1 MVRLK
6 VAGEDLVRLGVNES
20 LATSYDD
27 TELRERIEDLEEGK
41 VDKVAG
47 KGLSTNDYTDA
58 DKAEVAKIDG
68 IEEDLSSLGLVVE
81 NNMLCVEME
90 G

>member
-20 LATSYDD
+20 LASGYDD
-27 TELRERIEDLEEGK
+27 TELRERIGELEEGK
-41 VDKVAG
+41 VDKVTG
-47 KGLSTNDYTDA
+47 KGLSTNDYTDE

-90 G
+90 D